1 MGFINGKMFFFNQTG
16 WICVLFKIQI
26 QSRYQTSFKH
36 HHEKQINL
44 IERKITEMDKNKSAR
59 AHKI

>member
-36 HHEKQINL
+36 HHEEQINL